1 MLLLPNPNNAAADS
15 SPKAQHVSYTAGSY
29 RHETERSNPLLRP
42 REPRS
47 ITSRAPRLPFGRAR
61 QRRISVGTLEAE
73 PVFPVLR
80 LVRPLLHLDAP
91 RERRGIE
98 EVILTL
104 IRFIRQ
110 L

>member
-1 MLLLPNPNNAAADS
+1 
-15 SPKAQHVSYTAGSY
+15 
-29 RHETERSNPLLRP
+29 
-42 REPRS
+42 
-47 ITSRAPRLPFGRAR
+47 
-61 QRRISVGTLEAE
+61 
-73 PVFPVLR
+73 LR

-91 RERRGIE
+91 RGRLGIE